1 MIPLETIEQQA
12 LVIWLERN
20 NYIFSKIA
28 SETFTKSWKQKRK
41 NKLEWLKAWLPDLL
55 IILKRW
61 SLLFLELKRAKK
73 SLSKVS
79 EFQKKWIEE
88 LNNIQNVQ
96 AVVCYWTEE
105 ATNTILKI
113 ENL

>member
-1 MIPLETIEQQA
+1 
-12 LVIWLERN
+12 
-20 NYIFSKIA
+20 
-28 SETFTKSWKQKRK
+28 
-41 NKLEWLKAWLPDLL
+41 
-55 IILKRW
+55 
-61 SLLFLELKRAKK
+61 LKRAKK